1 MTLLQEDVIL
11 KLDNSAQIFNSLS
24 DIPGD
29 VTDAEQLL
37 EVWYNVWFSNYRY
50 IFRHKDS
57 GFFWGKGVCSGF
69 ISLSLSRSLLD

>member
-37 EVWYNVWFSNYRY
+37 EVQYGTMYDSVLQMY
-50 IFRHKDS
+50 IQTQGLGLFFRKRCM
-57 GFFWGKGVCSGF
+57 FWVHF
-69 ISLSLSRSLLD
+69 PQPF